1 MFLIRWFYW
10 NFIVFQ
16 VLHQK
21 YADLEAV
28 ATKLVDIY
36 CLLSTDPQLVS
47 SQDIANCSLP
57 HDKRLSSTRDF
68 MKWCSRLAVTGCGA
82 ATLLDSKDVFLE
94 AQDCFSARLAKTEER
109 NLLDM
114 AIGAKLGLT
123 KEKTEFFFRNYKPK
137 VHTSPLS
144 LTVGR
149 ITLKRKQFDN
159 MHFGKKDLPKFA
171 HTRHSLVLLEKVAA
185 CIRNSE
191 PVLLVG
197 ETGTGKTST
206 VQYLAA
212 QCSVSLKVVNMSQQ
226 SDSSDL
232 LGGYKPVEMKQIVAP
247 VREKFEVLF
256 CKTFSR
262 KQNVKFL
269 SHVQKCFAQGQWEM
283 LFKLMMH
290 CQRNAVERVKKG
302 KLCFISSWNLDNL
315 TINWVMSTRITWNKK
330 PVITRGHKK
339 CAK

>member
-1 MFLIRWFYW
+1 M
-10 NFIVFQ
+10 
-16 VLHQK
+16 LHQK

-68 MKWCSRLAVTGCGA
+68 MKWCSRLAVTACGA

-94 AQDCFSARLAKTEER
+94 AQDCFSAPVAKTEER

-123 KEKTEFFFRNYKPK
+123 KEKTEFFFRNYKPN

-159 MHFGKKDLPKFA
+159 MHFGQKDLPKFA

-302 KLCFISSWNLDNL
+302 KLCFKSSWNLGNL
-315 TINWVMSTRITWNKK
+315 SINRVLSTRRT
-330 PVITRGHKK
+330 
-339 CAK
+339 

>member
-1 MFLIRWFYW
+1 MKS
-10 NFIVFQ
+10 FQ
-16 VLHQK
+16 VVHQK
-21 YADLEAV
+21 YPDLETV
-28 ATKLVDIY
+28 AAKLVDIY
-36 CLLSTDPQLVS
+36 CLLSSDPRLVS
-47 SQDIANCSLP
+47 NQDTTNCSLP
-57 HDKRLSSTRDF
+57 RDKRLSSTRDF
-68 MKWCSRLAVTGCGA
+68 MKWCSRVAVTACGSP
-82 ATLLDSKDVFLE
+82 TLLESKEVFLE
-94 AQDCFSARLAKTEER
+94 AQDCFSAPLPKTEDR

-114 AIGAKLGLT
+114 AVGAKLGLM
-123 KEKTEFFFRNYKPK
+123 KEKIEFFFRNYKPK

-149 ITLKRKQFDN
+149 ITLKRKLHDN
-159 MHFGKKDLPKFA
+159 MPVHFAQKNLPKFA

-185 CIRNSE
+185 CIRNNE

-290 CQRNAVERVKKG
+290 CQKNALERVKKG
-302 KLCFISSWNLDNL
+302 ELCFI
-315 TINWVMSTRITWNKK
+315 
-330 PVITRGHKK
+330 
-339 CAK
+339 A

>member
-1 MFLIRWFYW
+1 
-10 NFIVFQ
+10 
-16 VLHQK
+16 
-21 YADLEAV
+21 
-28 ATKLVDIY
+28 
-36 CLLSTDPQLVS
+36 
-47 SQDIANCSLP
+47 
-57 HDKRLSSTRDF
+57 
-68 MKWCSRLAVTGCGA
+68 MKWCSRIAVTACGSPS
-82 ATLLDSKDVFLE
+82 LLDAKDVFLE
-94 AQDCFSARLAKTEER
+94 AQDCFSAPLPKMEDR

-114 AIGAKLGLT
+114 AVGAKLGLT
-123 KEKTEFFFRNYKPK
+123 KEKIEFFFRSYKPN

-149 ITLKRKQFDN
+149 ITLRRKIQDN
-159 MHFGKKDLPKFA
+159 KPVQLSHTPLPKYA

-185 CIRNSE
+185 SIRNNE

-212 QCSVSLKVVNMSQQ
+212 HCGTTLKVVNMSQQ

-247 VREKFEVLF
+247 VREKFELLF

-269 SHVQKCFAQGQWEM
+269 SHVQNCFAQGRWEM

-290 CQRNAVERVKKG
+290 CQKNAVERVKKG
-302 KLCFISSWNLDNL
+302 EKLFTSYLVSLSSPEINCCCSDNL
-315 TINWVMSTRITWNKK
+315 SGSYFQGDSKGDTSMFFHGLLKVVEMAASATQLSSDLQDVSYARQTTELPRFMPFTVIIVVTSTEQNSDVKLS
-330 PVITRGHKK
+330 
-339 CAK
+339 